1 MYNFNKEMKGDIMYD
16 KNPFTLMYGIPSL
29 SVISRDEEINKIIKS
44 FTYNEND
51 FMYLITGIRGTG
63 KTVLLRKVYEMISNN
78 NDWITI
84 DINPQGKIISSIAN
98 RLFDK
103 TSKLFKGWKISINLP
118 YLTLT
123 KENEQI
129 TDPELIAEKIIEQL
143 SKNNQ
148 KILLTIDEVNKTK
161 DFMEFV
167 NFYQSMLGKGFKIYL
182 LMTGLKENVEAI
194 INDRAAT
201 FLSRAPKIE
210 LEPLSLPNIALEYK
224 EIFEIDNDLSI
235 EMAKLTNGYA
245 FAYQVLGYIF
255 YEKKYNTINESLIKE
270 YDSYL
275 WKNGYNK
282 FWNELTKKEKDFVIS
297 MSLTKY
303 NSKEEILNQN
313 LISESNY
320 SQYRKRLLE
329 KGIITVSGFNNLS
342 FVLPRFKEF
351 ITYVK
356 EFE

>member
-1 MYNFNKEMKGDIMYD
+1 MYD

-51 FMYLITGIRGTG
+51 YMYLITGIRGTG
-63 KTVLLRKVYEMISNN
+63 KTVLLRKVYEMISSYK
-78 NDWITI
+78 DWITI
-84 DINPQGKIISSIAN
+84 DLNPQGKIISSLAN

-103 TSKLFKGWKISINLP
+103 SASLKIFKGWKISINLP

-129 TDPELIAEKIIEQL
+129 TDQELIAEKIIEQL
-143 SKNNQ
+143 SNNNK
-148 KILLTIDEVNKTK
+148 KILITIDEVNRTT
-161 DFMEFV
+161 DFIEFA
-167 NFYQSMLGKGFKIYL
+167 NFYQSMLGKGYKIYL

-224 EIFEIDNDLSI
+224 EIFDIDTNLSI

-255 YEKKYNTINESLIKE
+255 YENKYKSINDSVIKE

-275 WKNGYNK
+275 WKNGYTK
-282 FWNELTKKEKDFVIS
+282 FWNDLTKKEKDFVIS
-297 MSLTKY
+297 MSLTKD
-303 NSKEEILNQN
+303 NSKDEIINQK

-329 KGIITVSGFNNLS
+329 KGIIKINGYNNLS

-351 ITYVK
+351 IEYAK

>member
-1 MYNFNKEMKGDIMYD
+1 
-16 KNPFTLMYGIPSL
+16 
-29 SVISRDEEINKIIKS
+29 
-44 FTYNEND
+44 
-51 FMYLITGIRGTG
+51 
-63 KTVLLRKVYEMISNN
+63 
-78 NDWITI
+78 
-84 DINPQGKIISSIAN
+84 
-98 RLFDK
+98 
-103 TSKLFKGWKISINLP
+103 
-118 YLTLT
+118 
-123 KENEQI
+123 
-129 TDPELIAEKIIEQL
+129 
-143 SKNNQ
+143 
-148 KILLTIDEVNKTK
+148 
-161 DFMEFV
+161 
-167 NFYQSMLGKGFKIYL
+167 
-182 LMTGLKENVEAI
+182 MTGLKENVEAI

-224 EIFEIDNDLSI
+224 EIFRIDTNLSI

-329 KGIITVSGFNNLS
+329 KGIITVSGFNHLS

>member
-1 MYNFNKEMKGDIMYD
+1 MYD

-51 FMYLITGIRGTG
+51 YMYLITGIRGTG
-63 KTVLLRKVYEMISNN
+63 KTVLLRKVYEMISSYK
-78 NDWITI
+78 DWITI
-84 DINPQGKIISSIAN
+84 DLNPQGKIISSLAN

-103 TSKLFKGWKISINLP
+103 SASLKFFKGWKISINLP

-129 TDPELIAEKIIEQL
+129 TDQELIPEKIIEQL
-143 SKNNQ
+143 SNNNK
-148 KILLTIDEVNKTK
+148 KILITIDEVNRTT
-161 DFMEFV
+161 DFIEFA
-167 NFYQSMLGKGFKIYL
+167 NFYQSMLGKGYKIYL

-224 EIFEIDNDLSI
+224 EIFDIDKNLSI

-255 YEKKYNTINESLIKE
+255 YENNYKSINDSVIKE

-275 WKNGYNK
+275 WKNGYTK

-297 MSLTKY
+297 MSLTKD
-303 NSKEEILNQN
+303 NSKYEIINQK

-329 KGIITVSGFNNLS
+329 KGIIKINGYNNL
-342 FVLPRFKEF
+342 
-351 ITYVK
+351 
-356 EFE
+356 

>member
-1 MYNFNKEMKGDIMYD
+1 MYD

-63 KTVLLRKVYEMISNN
+63 KTVLLRKVYEIISEKK
-78 NDWITI
+78 DWITI
-84 DINPQGKIISSIAN
+84 DLNPQGKIITSLAN

-103 TSKLFKGWKISINLP
+103 SASSKFFKGWKISINLP

-123 KENEQI
+123 KGNEQI
-129 TDPELIAEKIIEQL
+129 TDQELIAEKIIEQL
-143 SKNNQ
+143 SNNGK
-148 KILLTIDEVNKTK
+148 KILVTIDEVNRTD
-161 DFMEFV
+161 DFIEFA
-167 NFYQSMLGKGFKIYL
+167 NFYQSMLGKGYKIYL

-224 EIFEIDNDLSI
+224 EIFGIDTNLSI

-255 YEKKYNTINESLIKE
+255 YEKNYKSINDSVIKE

-275 WKNGYNK
+275 WKNGYTK
-282 FWNELTKKEKDFVIS
+282 FWNELTRKERDFVVS
-297 MSLTKY
+297 MSLTEN
-303 NSKEEILNQN
+303 NSKEEILKQK
-313 LISESNY
+313 LLSESNY

-329 KGIITVSGFNNLS
+329 KGIIKINGYNNLS

-351 ITYVK
+351 VLYAK